1 MSILKIKLVAQ
12 SLELDLRDFG
22 QIKSNETNVKSVRN
36 ERQETVSGET
46 ITSERKPRTSM
57 REAWEPLYKIIIGG
71 AHGYVFG
78 SPINYEAMDAGLRLT
93 EL

>member
-46 ITSERKPRTSM
+46 ITS
-57 REAWEPLYKIIIGG
+57 
-71 AHGYVFG
+71 
-78 SPINYEAMDAGLRLT
+78 
-93 EL
+93 